1 MAASAVRYQHTQR
14 GAVLLLVLSAAA
26 VVCVYMPTLLPG
38 PQALL
43 LMVGAVL
50 CACAVLFSSLT
61 IQITDRA
68 LRWYFSF
75 GIIRKEVPLAEIR
88 SAEVART
95 RLIHGWGIHATARGW
110 LYNVSGFKAVAVRLK
125 SGKGFLLGTDEP
137 EQLCA
142 VILRAIG

>member
-1 MAASAVRYQHTQR
+1 MAARAVRYQHTQR

-26 VVCVYMPTLLPG
+26 IVCVYMPTLLPA

-43 LMVGAVL
+43 LLVGAVL

-88 SAEVART
+88 SAEVAR
-95 RLIHGWGIHATARGW
+95 
-110 LYNVSGFKAVAVRLK
+110 AVAVRLK
-125 SGKGFLLGTDEP
+125 SGKGFLIGTDEP

-142 VILRAIG
+142 AILRAIG